1 MQNKTPNNKNRS
13 TDLWRFDAWL
23 GVFMIWP
30 FVAMVRGFAKFRS
43 PHAKKIV
50 WLFFV
55 FFGFVFVYGRGDFA
69 GLDSGDYARRLTALH
84 ESWFGFEGLKSIFFS
99 ENAYVDFYQPVLT
112 WIVAYFTGNPR
123 WLFMIFSAVFGY
135 FYVQN
140 MWIIFEHIDQKQK
153 MSLVLVLFM
162 FAFALTN
169 PIWNIN
175 GVRMWT
181 AAQVF
186 IYGLFKYILEKD
198 NKGLLWISSSIL
210 FHFSFFIP
218 VAIFI
223 IYRFIPKNITGLLI
237 FFYLAS
243 FVSELNLEAARSF
256 LSFLPDFLQPRVEG
270 YTSEAYVES
279 RSASTLNRSLH
290 EIFASIASRWML
302 YIWVFIIYYKRKYWL
317 DHQKALKHLF
327 MLGLFMGG
335 IAQILSNIPSGGRF
349 MLLVNVIFYAIFVL
363 FVSERKMDVQLK
375 YIKNISMLVL
385 FFIIIFNFRMGFNYM
400 GISTL
405 FSNPILSLFIEDSE
419 PLIVFVKKIF

>member
-1 MQNKTPNNKNRS
+1 MRNKVSNNKNRS

-30 FVAMVRGFAKFRS
+30 FVAMVRAFAKFRS

-69 GLDSGDYARRLTALH
+69 GLDSGDYARRLVDLH
-84 ESWFGFEGLKSIFFS
+84 NNWSGFEYFKYTFFS
-99 ENAYVDFYQPVLT
+99 KGQNVDFYQPVVT

-123 WLFMIFSAVFGY
+123 WLFAVFSAVFGY

-140 MWIIFEHIDQKQK
+140 MWLIFDRIDQKQRV
-153 MSLVLVLFM
+153 SLLLVLFM
-162 FAFALTN
+162 FAFALAN
-169 PIWNIN
+169 PIWSIN

-198 NKGLLWISSSIL
+198 KKGVLWIFSSIL

-218 VAIFI
+218 IAILF
-223 IYRFIPKNITGLLI
+223 IYRFLPKNLTGLLI

-243 FVSELNLEAARSF
+243 FVSELNMEAARSF
-256 LSFLPDFLQPRVEG
+256 LSFLPDFLQPRVES
-270 YTSEAYVES
+270 YTAETYVES

-290 EIFASIASRWML
+290 EIFASTAARWML
-302 YIWVFIIYYKRKYWL
+302 YVWVLIIYIKRKYWL
-317 DHQKALKHLF
+317 DHHKAIKHLF

-335 IAQILSNIPSGGRF
+335 VAQILSNIPSGGRF

-363 FVSERKMDVQLK
+363 FVSEQKMDLQLK
-375 YIKNISMLVL
+375 YIKNISILVL
-385 FFIIIFNFRMGFNYM
+385 FFIIIFKFRIGFDYM

-405 FSNPILSLFIEDSE
+405 FSNPIVAFFVEDTE
-419 PLIVFVKKIF
+419 PLIVFVKSVF